1 MDAVQA
7 QLMLQRWKEN
17 LPPWRGK
24 FCFDPFG
31 CQYSLSSAITDPG
44 QLTRFGQRL
53 RAGRQAMKLS
63 IDRLAARAHTSRS
76 TIQRLEF
83 NKTKM
88 LTVAV
93 ADRLSA
99 ALGMT
104 AHGMIKEGTP

>member
-1 MDAVQA
+1 MDATQA

-63 IDRLAARAHTSRS
+63 LDKLATRAHTSRN
-76 TIQRLEF
+76 TIQRLEHRQ
-83 NKTKM
+83 TKM

-93 ADRLSA
+93 AERLSA

-104 AHGMIKEGTP
+104 PQAMLKEDAK